1 MTENQ
6 PPGQPAPQYL
16 APAPML
22 ESEART
28 MSMLA
33 HLLVLVGSFIPP
45 LVIWLIYRDRS
56 ALVDHH
62 GKEQLNFQISL
73 IIYSIGLYV
82 IATFAALVTFGIGML
97 LVVPVMLALF
107 VLVIV
112 FVIQAAM
119 AANKGLYFRIPLT
132 IRFIP

>member
-1 MTENQ
+1 MTEN
-6 PPGQPAPQYL
+6 PPPQYY

-33 HLLVLVGSFIPP
+33 HLLVLVGGFVPP

-56 ALVDHH
+56 ALVDAH

-73 IIYSIGLYV
+73 IIYTISLYV
-82 IATFAALVTFGIGML
+82 LSTIAALVTFGIGFIL
-97 LVVPVMLALF
+97 LFPLFIGIGIFALVVVILAS
-107 VLVIV
+107 V
-112 FVIQAAM
+112 
-119 AANKGLYFRIPLT
+119 AANNGQYYRIPLT
-132 IRFIP
+132 IRFIS